1 MSVLGHDPVTAEP
14 VVEHRERIRTLL
26 LDADGNLFPSE
37 EPAFVASTQV
47 INRMME
53 RLGSSK
59 RYEAEELRV
68 ATLGKNFRTT
78 AIDLAAAAGT
88 VLDPD
93 ELEHWVAEEKR
104 EVTEHLRRTLKPD
117 PEIVAALAR
126 MSEDFELAVVS
137 SSALSRLDACF
148 EVTGLTELLPPTRR
162 FSAED
167 SLPEP
172 TSKPDPAVYLFAAE
186 RLGIQP
192 DEGLAVED
200 SVTGA
205 KSAVAAGLQT
215 LGNLRFVAPDE
226 QQARIRDLEAA
237 GVSAIVSS
245 WNEVETL
252 LKAS

>member
-1 MSVLGHDPVTAEP
+1 M
-14 VVEHRERIRTLL
+14 LL

-37 EPAFVASTQV
+37 EPAIAASTEV
-47 INRMME
+47 VNRMVQ
-53 RLGSSK
+53 RLGSSE
-59 RYEAEELRV
+59 RYRPEQLRR
-68 ATLGKNFRTT
+68 ATLGRTFRST
-78 AIDLAAAAGT
+78 AVDLAAASGT
-88 VLDPD
+88 VLDSE

-104 EVTEHLRRTLKPD
+104 EVTEHLRRTLRPD
-117 PEIVAALAR
+117 PEVVGALTR

-148 EVTGLTELLPPTRR
+148 EVTGLAGLLPPSRR

-167 SLPEP
+167 SLPTP
-172 TSKPDPAVYLFAAE
+172 SSKPDPAVYRFAAHA
-186 RLGIQP
+186 LGIEP

-205 KSAVAAGLQT
+205 ESAVAAGLQT
-215 LGNLRFVAPDE
+215 LGNVGFVAPEE